1 MKKITRALLLNLLVF
16 FLASNLITYQLKAE
30 VIKADKAIVV
40 EDYTWASSSM
50 GNQAILR
57 DITLKNKSLQT
68 FENIEI
74 EIELF
79 SINSIPLGSLRGT
92 VKDVLPPGETKTYE
106 NVKFGLIH
114 TDMQRS
120 IARVVGADFI
130 ETGTP
135 VLPSS
140 LILVK
145 NWEWS
150 GGQFGTEGILKEIT
164 LENRSSN
171 NYKDIKVRINQLDV
185 KGSTKVSSEG
195 YTANVTIH
203 GILPAQST
211 STYNDVNV
219 GFRHP
224 DSTRTNIYV
233 LDAREVS
240 NKELR
245 YIIKKEEKEGKYDT
259 ARKVKVSIEESPD
272 DNLSLAERY
281 RKKLEESDVAYNQ
294 DYSEGE
300 ISDDSGF
307 PTGTAPSGTTSD
319 TVASL
324 QTMHSEERITKVRE
338 FDKEIILRNPTSE
351 KILPKEI
358 DLGYEDE
365 DEVAL
370 PEADIVIK
378 GFKWGGGVPGSQG
391 IIKELTL
398 KNNSGIT
405 YSKINLEAE
414 FLSRQG
420 IPLASN
426 DFTILDVLPPRST
439 KTFENI
445 KLGVIVVLPNERDII
460 IRVTD
465 AKSSL

>member
-1 MKKITRALLLNLLVF
+1 MKKITRPLLLILLVF
-16 FLASNLITYQLKAE
+16 FSASNLITYQVKAE
-30 VIKADKAIVV
+30 IIKAEKAIVV

-50 GNQAILR
+50 GNQAILQE
-57 DITLKNKSLQT
+57 ITLKNKSLQT

-74 EIELF
+74 EIELY

-120 IARVVGADFI
+120 IARVVGADFV

-145 NWEWS
+145 NWEWT

-164 LENRSSN
+164 LENRSNN

-185 KGSTKVSSEG
+185 KGSAKVSSEG

-233 LDAREVS
+233 LDAKEIS

-259 ARKVKVSIEESPD
+259 AKKVKVSIEEDPD
-272 DNLSLAERY
+272 ENLSLAERY
-281 RKKLEESDVAYNQ
+281 RKKLEESDVAYDQ
-294 DYSEGE
+294 DYAEGE

-307 PTGTAPSGTTSD
+307 STETTTAD

-324 QTMHSEERITKVRE
+324 QTMPKEERITKVRE
-338 FDKEIILRNPTSE
+338 FDKDIILRNPTSE
-351 KILPKEI
+351 KIMPKEI
-358 DLGYEDE
+358 DLGYEEE

-378 GFKWGGGVPGSQG
+378 DFKWGGGVPGSQG
-391 IIKELTL
+391 FISELTL

-405 YSKINLEAE
+405 YSKIDFEVE
-414 FLSRQG
+414 FRSRQG
-420 IPLASN
+420 IPLATN
-426 DFTILDVLPPRST
+426 DFTIIDVLPPRST

-445 KLGVIVVLPNERDII
+445 KLGVIVVLPNERDIN